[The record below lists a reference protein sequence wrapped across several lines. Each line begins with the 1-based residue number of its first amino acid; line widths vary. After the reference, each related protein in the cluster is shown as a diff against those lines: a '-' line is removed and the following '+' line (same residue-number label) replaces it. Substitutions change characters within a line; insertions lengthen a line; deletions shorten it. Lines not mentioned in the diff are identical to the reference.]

1 MAFTLA
7 KAGKP
12 THILMDASED
22 EGIRMAAQNLSADFG
37 RVTGKQAS
45 IVQTPE
51 KETLIVGSLSSSF
64 VKQMIAKGKLDVTQL
79 KGKREKYLLQVV
91 EQPLPGV
98 EKALVIAG
106 SDKRGTIYGIYELSR
121 QMGVSPWYWTSI

>member
-1 MAFTLA
+1 MKKISMMVMALLMTMQSQAAERFVSYQPGTNVAFTLA

-64 VKQMIAKGKLDVTQL
+64 VKVSLI
-79 KGKREKYLLQVV
+79 
-91 EQPLPGV
+91 
-98 EKALVIAG
+98 
-106 SDKRGTIYGIYELSR
+106 GIEC
-121 QMGVSPWYWTSI
+121 